1 MAVRALVS
9 SARDRLLSYR
19 ADAGPW
25 YRAIRHVRS
34 LFAVSGRRYIC
45 AHMSVAQEIPIVV
58 TCPNQHELWVKVATS
73 SPPQPQP
80 VRCPLCD
87 EAQDVLL
94 PRITKVEVL

>member
-1 MAVRALVS
+1 MRVAGCLLVQGRGGTSGNCWTLRA
-9 SARDRLLSYR
+9 RLYL
-19 ADAGPW
+19 P
-25 YRAIRHVRS
+25 
-34 LFAVSGRRYIC
+34 L
-45 AHMSVAQEIPIVV
+45 MSVAQEIPVMI

-73 SPPQPQP
+73 TPPQPQP